1 MSHLQTK
8 IFARVAALA
17 LLILLGAHALVPTE
31 SFSGTT
37 LLALVGASLLSA
49 YVLARGLARMLL
61 APFTELETFSS
72 EVIGAHRERRLHWAF
87 GDERDR
93 TAIAVNRLADRLWRD
108 IDEAQHEVQNH
119 GALMAGIAEGVLLV
133 DQGQRVTLVNKG
145 FRELFGIWGDVKGRR
160 VLEVLRIPEIHDV
173 LQASQMETPR
183 DPVIRDVQIGIQ
195 TDRTLLCHAARFPK
209 EGPST
214 GTLLVFHDV
223 TELRRVDQMRRDFV
237 ANASHELRTPLTS
250 IQGFAETLAAGGLD
264 EDTIDR
270 CTGTILRNVIRMR
283 NLIDDLMNISEI
295 ENREDNAE
303 RTVVDIALLSQ
314 QLVADQKKR
323 LESAEL
329 TAEIRLGSQANAWC
343 NQNAVTQVLENLLT
357 NAIRYTDTGGHI
369 TISIEPAAEH
379 LKVCVADTGIGIP
392 KDALDRIFER
402 FYRVDA
408 ARSRA
413 VGSTGLGLSIV
424 RHLVQAM
431 SGTITVESEEA
442 VGSCFTLTLPLSLPD
457 PPKPNSTQPTTV
469 G

>member
-1 MSHLQTK
+1 MRPLLTK

-17 LLILLGAHALVPTE
+17 LLILLGAHALVPAE

-37 LLALVGASLLSA
+37 LLALVGASLFGA

-61 APFTELETFSS
+61 APFEELETFSS
-72 EVIGAHRERRLHWAF
+72 EVAGAQRERRLHWAF

-93 TAIAVNRLADRLWRD
+93 TAIAVNRLADQLWRD
-108 IDEAQHEVQNH
+108 IDEARYEAQNL
-119 GALMAGIAEGVLLV
+119 AAVMAGIAEGVILI
-133 DQGQRVTLVNKG
+133 DQSQRVTLVNQG
-145 FRELFGIWGDVKGRR
+145 FRELFGIWGDIEGRS

-173 LQASQMETPR
+173 LQAAQIETLR
-183 DPVIRDVQIGIQ
+183 DTVIRDIQIRTQ
-195 TDRTLLCHAARFPK
+195 TDRTLSVHAARFPAK
-209 EGPST
+209 GPSA
-214 GTLLVFHDV
+214 GTLAVFHDV
-223 TELRRVDQMRRDFV
+223 SELRRVDRIRRDFV

-250 IQGFAETLAAGGLD
+250 IQGFTETLAAGGLD
-264 EDTIDR
+264 GDTVDR
-270 CTGTILRNVIRMR
+270 CIETILRNVMRMR
-283 NLIDDLMNISEI
+283 NLIDDLLDISEI

-303 RTVVDIALLSQ
+303 RTVVDIAHLSQ
-314 QLVADQKKR
+314 ELVADQKKR
-323 LESAEL
+323 LESAGL
-329 TAEIRLGSQANAWC
+329 TAEIRPGSHSNAWC
-343 NQNAVTQVLENLLT
+343 NQNAATQVLENLLT

-369 TISIEPAAEH
+369 TISIEPATDY

-392 KDALDRIFER
+392 KDVLDRIFER

-424 RHLVQAM
+424 KHLVQAM

-442 VGSCFTLTLPLSLPD
+442 VGTSFTLTLPLPLPD
-457 PPKPNSTQPTTV
+457 PPKPNSASPTTV